1 MECIFI
7 GSEEYQN
14 VSICLFLYFHIW
26 RCHPESL
33 LSLKE
38 NMALLGS
45 RAIQLVIFPRDTKKK
60 CWYPLQN
67 LRFLFFYRLFFLFL
81 LLCRDLISPYI
92 VKYYF
97 SLIKKRPFSIF
108 THTSPPPPRSPL
120 SFPTPTFLSFSSTW
134 TFHYLHELFS

>member
-1 MECIFI
+1 
-7 GSEEYQN
+7 
-14 VSICLFLYFHIW
+14 
-26 RCHPESL
+26 
-33 LSLKE
+33 
-38 NMALLGS
+38 MALLGS

-108 THTSPPPPRSPL
+108 THTSPPPPALLFPFQPPHSSPFL
-120 SFPTPTFLSFSSTW
+120 QLEPFITFMNSFPKLNKVLKVFIYFVQNVR
-134 TFHYLHELFS
+134 